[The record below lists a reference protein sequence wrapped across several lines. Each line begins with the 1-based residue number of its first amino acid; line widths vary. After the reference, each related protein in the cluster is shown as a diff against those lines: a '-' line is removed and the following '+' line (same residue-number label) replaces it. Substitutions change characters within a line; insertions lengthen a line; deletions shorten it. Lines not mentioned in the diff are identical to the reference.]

1 LYDSDDEWNACL
13 EKVIGM
19 QIGAQLWSL
28 FVTILAFG
36 VPGEPRMLWDK
47 YKVHICNDCKATL
60 QRLGIVEPSFEQIES
75 WALHSLQDALAKFSK
90 TLDDFGLPTPS
101 IAFDRLEINRLFEV
115 EHDYNVEVLQAEVA
129 MAIESLNDGQRAAY
143 NGVIDVYAAHHAKV
157 IFIDGPGGTG
167 KTYTENLILNVVRS
181 CGDIAL
187 VVASSGIA
195 ALLLS
200 GGRTTHSY
208 LKIPIALDRK
218 SFCYIR
224 KQDDLTTLIHQTKL
238 ILWDEAPM
246 TNKFAFEAVDQ
257 TLRDLTNRNEPF
269 GGIVFVMSGDF
280 RQVLPVIP
288 RGSRADIVSAL
299 IKSFYLWE
307 FVEVFRLSE
316 NMRANDVVAIH
327 PDLGNRTFADWLLCL
342 GNNELETIDEDYIKC
357 LDMMV
362 LPPTDTQ
369 AMVVAIY
376 PRLHEG
382 QATNKYLHERAI
394 LALHNKE
401 VSLINAMVLSYL
413 PGAQVDFLSADS
425 VEDTEV
431 ANTYLS
437 EFLNTLEVSG
447 MPSHKLSFKIGA
459 PVILLCNLDP
469 LAGLC
474 NGTRL
479 IIRRFTMRVVE
490 VKIIIGKWAGNVAF
504 IPRIKF
510 ISDNNGLP
518 LTFARKQFPLRLA
531 YAMTINKFQGQ
542 TLSHVGL
549 HLTDDVFS
557 HGQLYVA
564 FSRAKAPENVK
575 VQLPDIVHGRIGLM
589 RNVVYEEALL

>member
-1 LYDSDDEWNACL
+1 
-13 EKVIGM
+13 
-19 QIGAQLWSL
+19 
-28 FVTILAFG
+28 
-36 VPGEPRMLWDK
+36 
-47 YKVHICNDCKATL
+47 
-60 QRLGIVEPSFEQIES
+60 
-75 WALHSLQDALAKFSK
+75 
-90 TLDDFGLPTPS
+90 
-101 IAFDRLEINRLFEV
+101 
-115 EHDYNVEVLQAEVA
+115 
-129 MAIESLNDGQRAAY
+129 
-143 NGVIDVYAAHHAKV
+143 
-157 IFIDGPGGTG
+157 
-167 KTYTENLILNVVRS
+167 
-181 CGDIAL
+181 
-187 VVASSGIA
+187 
-195 ALLLS
+195 
-200 GGRTTHSY
+200 
-208 LKIPIALDRK
+208 
-218 SFCYIR
+218 
-224 KQDDLTTLIHQTKL
+224 
-238 ILWDEAPM
+238 
-246 TNKFAFEAVDQ
+246 
-257 TLRDLTNRNEPF
+257 
-269 GGIVFVMSGDF
+269 
-280 RQVLPVIP
+280 
-288 RGSRADIVSAL
+288 
-299 IKSFYLWE
+299 
-307 FVEVFRLSE
+307 
-316 NMRANDVVAIH
+316 
-327 PDLGNRTFADWLLCL
+327 
-342 GNNELETIDEDYIKC
+342 
-357 LDMMV
+357 
-362 LPPTDTQ
+362 
-369 AMVVAIY
+369 MVVAIY

-382 QATNKYLHERAI
+382 QATNKYLLERAI